1 MKNKKTIITFGLLG
15 ALILGGFGFSTKSY
29 SATNQIQQKMLTEN
43 EARSIA
49 LKDNPNGVV
58 TKSKLDNKMG
68 TMVYEIDI
76 ISENLEKEYEI
87 DAYTG
92 KILKMETEFNMHHN
106 NMMNNNMM
114 KHDNNM
120 MNNKKNIKNQ
130 ISMEQAKEIALKN
143 SAKNGKLKSIEL
155 DFKHGRK
162 VYEIEV
168 AEGFAEREFLI
179 DAETGEILRSKK
191 DF

>member
-15 ALILGGFGFSTKSY
+15 ALILGGFSLSTKSY
-29 SATNQIQQKMLTEN
+29 SATNQMQQKMLTEN

-68 TMVYEIDI
+68 ITVYEIDI

-87 DAYTG
+87 DAYSG
-92 KILKMETEFNMHHN
+92 KILKMETEYN
-106 NMMNNNMM
+106 NHSTQINNV
-114 KHDNNM
+114 
-120 MNNKKNIKNQ
+120 NKE